1 MGKCEKDD
9 GLSSSIWMFAFL
21 RASTEVS
28 IKSVAKVGP
37 LKSLGF
43 KVGRAEILVVVPQLT
58 ESREGWEEEED
69 WVGSRVGNLRECTL
83 VALKVSVRIAA
94 VSETEVEASEEM
106 DSG

>member
-43 KVGRAEILVVVPQLT
+43 KVGRAEILVVVP
-58 ESREGWEEEED
+58 
-69 WVGSRVGNLRECTL
+69 
-83 VALKVSVRIAA
+83 
-94 VSETEVEASEEM
+94 
-106 DSG
+106 